1 MSEFFKKF
9 KNVFV
14 ETDEEDQSKE
24 IEKVS
29 RTVKKTITP
38 KQEKAKPISDPTI
51 SLNTISEK
59 NQTKVSVK
67 FTKKLL
73 EALERSDQEGFDYL
87 EFKSTLNS
95 LKSMSMDETT
105 KFKSAEAMAKAM
117 GVTTKSILESANY
130 YLKVLASEEQ
140 LFEEALNNQYR
151 KNVVGK
157 EKYIEQL
164 NGDVNTMKEQIEALN
179 EKIKEIQGKID
190 ETRGELES
198 SKEKMNETKTEFISA
213 YTNMTTQIKS
223 DCQKI
228 KKHLGE

>member
-14 ETDEEDQSKE
+14 ETDEEDQKKE
-24 IEKVS
+24 SEKSVENS
-29 RTVKKTITP
+29 ETSPTQKRENTKRSSDTTVPMENTTGRATVK
-38 KQEKAKPISDPTI
+38 IST
-51 SLNTISEK
+51 
-59 NQTKVSVK
+59 K

-73 EALERSDQEGFDYL
+73 EALEKNDQEGFDYL

-95 LKSMSMDETT
+95 LKSMSMDEVT
-105 KFKSAEAMAKAM
+105 KYKSAEAMAKAM
-117 GVTTKSILESANY
+117 GVTTKSILDSADY
-130 YLKVLASEEQ
+130 YLKVLVKEEQ
-140 LFEEALNNQYR
+140 LFEEALKNQHR

-164 NGDVNTMKEQIEALN
+164 NTDVEATNKQIAELN
-179 EKIKEIQGKID
+179 ERLKQMQVKID
-190 ETRGELES
+190 ETKEELENS
-198 SKEKMNETKTEFISA
+198 IKSMNNTKNEFISA
-213 YTNMTTQIKS
+213 YTNMTTQIKN